1 MMCFAPT
8 QPFPEG
14 GGLSPHGTA
23 ISLPPSGE
31 VGVGAFLLPGVVH
44 VP

>member
-1 MMCFAPT
+1 MMFAAQT
-8 QPFPEG
+8 FPDG
-14 GGLSPHGTA
+14 GGLSLHCTA

-31 VGVGAFLLPGVVH
+31 VGVGAFLLLGVVH